1 MFHPARG
8 KHPWI
13 TSPPSRSPIPILGSV
28 VNCPLARGG
37 SDADR
42 QPALQGAGHRSVHAH
57 RRPDRWHAAAAPDL
71 LPAQGPAHPG
81 PGPATPAP
89 AAGSRPASAGQARL
103 CEDGQPAVAVPFH
116 QPGTAR

>member
-1 MFHPARG
+1 MALCSAKPAR
-8 KHPWI
+8 P
-13 TSPPSRSPIPILGSV
+13 
-28 VNCPLARGG
+28 
-37 SDADR
+37 
-42 QPALQGAGHRSVHAH
+42 
-57 RRPDRWHAAAAPDL
+57 RRPDRWHAAAAPDP

-103 CEDGQPAVAVPFH
+103 SEAGQPAVAVPLH